1 MSNLLSRILLAII
14 MFPLATLLYLV
25 VLIPAMNT
33 IDDAL
38 AFLVATLIVAGF
50 VVFYWIGLWYRS
62 VKWTSGRVTATW
74 VAGVGC
80 LLVGAVVGIVIAGS
94 LRGTD
99 EEFAIF
105 LGGLLMIVLW
115 LAASVLLWRETPAE
129 RADRIRESAGDVL
142 FCPKCGYNMTGLHE
156 ARCPECGS
164 RYTLD
169 QLLAAQRQQ
178 ATEVSDGTGES
189 LTQ

>member
-105 LGGLLMIVLW
+105 LGGLLTIVLW

-178 ATEVSDGTGES
+178 ATEVSDGTGER
-189 LTQ
+189 LAE